1 MRKLAFLSTSLL
13 AGMISTPL
21 AHAVDVKM
29 YGQVNKAALMYNDGE
44 NTDFGV
50 YDNDLSSTRFGV
62 KGEQKLDNG
71 MTASVLLEMEMQ
83 SNPTNAFVQN
93 GAAGN
98 SSTPLNTNAAGSTTG
113 DVGLTE
119 RHASVGLAGDFGG
132 IVAGQT
138 TAATD
143 GVLTQDLTGA
153 QDVMNADVQKIGGGL
168 NLRTAAGG
176 LSGVTI
182 NGMTSNVATKRNDGI
197 RYDSPKL
204 MALGGSFQGK
214 ASVMQGG
221 DVDAALLYEGKVADL
236 KLKAAAG
243 VEFNNDLASAPTG
256 VAYDTRYAAS
266 ASAQHKSGIGGTVAY
281 TTDKRRSGVA
291 GSDPEQWY
299 AKVGYAWE
307 NYEVAADYGQ
317 SENYGVVGA
326 TPADSELTVMGL
338 GAQYNMGNGVSVA
351 GLYRNFD
358 AERTGAALQDI
369 DLYGVNMRVKF

>member
-1 MRKLAFLSTSLL
+1 MRKFALLSTSLV
-13 AGMISTPL
+13 AGVASIQA

-29 YGQVNKAALMYNDGE
+29 YGQVNKAAIMYNDGQ
-44 NTDFGV
+44 NSDFGV

-71 MTASVLLEMEMQ
+71 LTASVLLEMEMQ
-83 SNPTNAFVQN
+83 SNPSNLFTQN

-98 SSTPLNTNAAGSTTG
+98 SSTPLSGGNGGAGSTVNL
-113 DVGLTE
+113 DE

-132 IVAGQT
+132 VVLGQT
-138 TAATD
+138 AAATD
-143 GVLTQDLTGA
+143 GIFTQDLVGV
-153 QDVMNADVQKIGGGL
+153 QDVLMSDVQKIGGGI
-168 NLRTAAGG
+168 NLRDGVGG

-182 NGMTSNVATKRNDGI
+182 NTLTSNVATKRNDGI

-221 DVDAALLYEGKVADL
+221 DVDASVLYEGKVADF
-236 KLKAAAG
+236 KLKGAAG
-243 VEFNNDLASAPTG
+243 VEFNNDLATAPTT
-256 VAYDTRYAAS
+256 VNYDTRYVAS
-266 ASAQHKSGIGGTVAY
+266 ASALHKSGIGGTVAY
-281 TTDKRRSGVA
+281 TTDHRRDGVA

-299 AKVGYAWE
+299 AKVGYAWDA
-307 NYEVAADYGQ
+307 YEVAADYGQ
-317 SENYGVVGA
+317 SENYGVLGA
-326 TPADSELTVMGL
+326 TPADSKLTVMGV

-358 AERTGAALQDI
+358 ADRTGAALQNV